1 MFMDIKKADSY
12 ANQIIAAL
20 DKNPD
25 QISFDDEDNICL
37 KIIKKFNLEKILK
50 DDKPPAITWQDLFF
64 KEKYVINEKTKI
76 EMLETIKNLYEDFGI
91 NLK

>member
-1 MFMDIKKADSY
+1 MDIKKKADSY
-12 ANQIIAAL
+12 ADQIVAAL

-37 KIIKKFNLEKILK
+37 TIIEKFDLEKILNGNA
-50 DDKPPAITWQDLFF
+50 PPDITWQDLFF
-64 KEKYVINEKTKI
+64 TGKYAINEKTKI
-76 EMLETIKNLYEDFGI
+76 EILKTIKALYKDLGI